1 MGRGTPPGAA
11 HAPTPIVR
19 RPPSLLQRDKTSGHP
34 SPSEGPRPPCEANCQ
49 RPWPFGT
56 FAPVNTLHELR
67 AYADEKLFQ
76 QDYPAALHAY
86 TALVRLDPTGLD
98 ARLRVADTL
107 LAVGEVQHAAEVYT
121 ALARHA
127 AHAGYPLRA
136 LVAAKVLEALEP
148 QLAPLVA
155 SIAQLYGKGS
165 ERLGR
170 GLRLSMMG
178 DANELPEFDLD
189 HVPALADLTPVAA
202 ALAADV
208 STVAIYPEQVPPIP
222 LFSDLPH
229 EAFARLLSEVNLLR
243 VRPGQVVLQQGD
255 PGLAFYVLA
264 RGEVEV
270 VRQNPDQPE
279 LQLAKLADGAIF
291 GEMALVSAQPRSA
304 TVRATTDADL
314 LEIDAE
320 ALTAA
325 ASAVP
330 TIAAALERFT
340 RERLLGNLMAT
351 SPLFRPLDR
360 KQRLDL
366 VRRFSAHDVS
376 AGTAIIE
383 EGSPGRGLYLLLHG
397 QADVSKR
404 DGDEKVLL
412 ATLGPTDAFGEI
424 SLLGEEPTTA
434 TVRAATQ
441 CTVLFLSRELFQ
453 KLAEAVPEILDYVEE
468 LSDQRRMDTR
478 LTLSSPDVF
487 EIDLDDLVLI

>member
-1 MGRGTPPGAA
+1 M
-11 HAPTPIVR
+11 
-19 RPPSLLQRDKTSGHP
+19 
-34 SPSEGPRPPCEANCQ
+34 
-49 RPWPFGT
+49 
-56 FAPVNTLHELR
+56 NTLHELR

-86 TALVRLDPTGLD
+86 TALVRLDPAGLD

-136 LVAAKVLEALEP
+136 LVAAKILEALEP
-148 QLAPLVA
+148 QLAPLIA
-155 SIAQLYGKGS
+155 SIAKLYAEGS

-170 GLRLSMMG
+170 GLRLSMTG
-178 DANELPEFDLD
+178 DASPLPEIDLEQ
-189 HVPALADLTPVAA
+189 VPELAELVPVAA
-202 ALAADV
+202 ALVADV
-208 STVAIYPEQVPPIP
+208 SAVAIYPEQLPPIP
-222 LFSDLPH
+222 LFSDLP
-229 EAFARLLSEVNLLR
+229 EDAFSRLLSEVNLLR
-243 VRPGQVVLQQGD
+243 VRPGQDVLTQGE
-255 PGLAFYVLA
+255 PGRAFYVLA

-270 VRQNPDQPE
+270 LRQKANEPE
-279 LQLAKLADGAIF
+279 VLLAKLADGAIF

-304 TVRATTDADL
+304 TVRATSDADL

-320 ALTAA
+320 ALAAA
-325 ASAVP
+325 ASSVP
-330 TIAAALERFT
+330 TIAAALDRFT
-340 RERLLGNLMAT
+340 RQRLLGNLMAT
-351 SPLFRPLDR
+351 SPFFRPLDR

-366 VRRFSAHDVS
+366 VRRFSAHDLTP
-376 AGTAIIE
+376 GTTIIE

-412 ATLGPTDAFGEI
+412 ATLGPTDVFGEI

-434 TVRAATQ
+434 SVTAATQ

-453 KLAEAVPEILDYVEE
+453 KLAAAVPEIRDYVEE
-468 LSDQRRMDTR
+468 LSDERRMDTR
-478 LTLSSPDVF
+478 LTLSAPQVY
-487 EIDLDDLVLI
+487 ELDLDDLVLI